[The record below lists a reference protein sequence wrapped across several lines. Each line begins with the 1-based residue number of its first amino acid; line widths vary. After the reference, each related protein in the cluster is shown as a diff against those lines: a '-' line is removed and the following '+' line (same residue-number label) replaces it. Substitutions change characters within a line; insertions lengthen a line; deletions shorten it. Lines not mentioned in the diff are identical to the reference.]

1 MQFEPGDEV
10 VCFPTTMLAIGR
22 VLGATEAGLFVVQL
36 PCDDPEDEEFFQYD
50 LLAEQLYLIRSARRA
65 FLDDVLA
72 SVARHV
78 RPAHVGLAL
87 DRHWVEASD
96 RGADDLVAVARGAQ
110 RVRREAGAA
119 ADALVSEVQGRLRA
133 CFAGMSESQQITC
146 WEAGIDY
153 WLGYSPRA
161 PHGTVRGRRELLL
174 ELRPGAVGDDAYE
187 EMLAGMRPFRDRC
200 EEALAASEAD

>member
-1 MQFEPGDEV
+1 MRFEAGDEV
-10 VCFPTTMLAIGR
+10 VCFPTTTLAIGR
-22 VLGATEAGLFVVQL
+22 VLGATEAGLYVVQL
-36 PCDDPEDEEFFQYD
+36 PCDDPEDEALSQYD

-65 FLDDVLA
+65 FLDNVLA
-72 SVARHV
+72 AVARHV

-87 DRHWVEASD
+87 DRHWALASD
-96 RGADDLVAVARGAQ
+96 RGADDLLAVARGAQ
-110 RVRREAGAA
+110 QVRREAGAA
-119 ADALVSEVQGRLRA
+119 ADALVSAVQARLRA
-133 CFAGMSESQQITC
+133 CFAGMSEAQQITC

-161 PHGTVRGRRELLL
+161 PHGTVRARQDLLL

-200 EEALAASEAD
+200 EEALAACEGD